1 MTNAHAFNDSQAGQ
15 LDAAELTRARIVIA
29 DDEPLNAAALE
40 EFLHATGYSQVLVLT
55 GAELTLDRLRE
66 AEPDLVFIELAMFEP
81 SALDLLVGIRA
92 DRALRH
98 LPVMALASDD
108 SRLARLQALEN
119 GANDVL
125 CKPIDPA
132 ELRARLRNTLA
143 SKAHND
149 RLALTDATT
158 GLPNRESVALRLDW
172 ALRHSRRYDSVGA
185 VLKIG
190 FDRIR
195 QVNDALGPTLGSE
208 LLRSVAQ
215 RLQSTLRETDV
226 LGRSQAGG
234 GGSAMLA
241 RGDGDEFTVLLPVLE
256 LPDHAALV
264 AQRVIDLMAKP
275 FMVGGYEIFVT
286 CRVGIAVFPTD
297 SLDRDT
303 VLRQA
308 AVAMRHS
315 AQGREAGANTLH
327 FYSKELNARSVHRL
341 GLERELRQALDL
353 NQLVLHYQP
362 KVDVASGRIGGAEA
376 LLRWQHPQRG
386 LVGPDEFIGV
396 AEEAGLIG
404 TIGDWVLRHALH
416 QLGAWR
422 RAGLSLPHIAVNVS
436 SLQFQRRDLATD
448 VCDALIDACVPGS
461 SLCLELTESA
471 ILESGGNVTDTLQTI
486 KRMGVQ
492 LALDDFG
499 TGYSSLSYL
508 HRFPLDELKI
518 DRSFLANCD
527 TGGASSTLTAAIIAM
542 GHRLGLRVVA
552 EGVET
557 PGQLAFVRAEGCDQY
572 QGYLFSRPL
581 PAGDFAR
588 LIAPHASTASWHAP
602 TQLDEALV

>member
-1 MTNAHAFNDSQAGQ
+1 MTSAHAFNDSQAGQ

-29 DDEPLNAAALE
+29 DDEPLAAAALE
-40 EFLHATGYSQVLVLT
+40 EFLHATGYEQVQVLT
-55 GAELTLDRLRE
+55 GADLTLERLRE
-66 AEPDLVFIELAMFEP
+66 AEPDLVFVELAMVGP
-81 SALDLLVGIRA
+81 SALELLAGMRA
-92 DRALRH
+92 DRVLRH
-98 LPVMALASDD
+98 VPVMALASDD
-108 SRLARLQALEN
+108 NRRARLQALEN

-149 RLALTDATT
+149 RLALTDTTT
-158 GLPNRESVALRLDW
+158 GLPNRESVAQRLDW
-172 ALRHSRRYDSVGA
+172 ALRHTRRYDTVGA

-208 LLRSVAQ
+208 LLRTVAQ
-215 RLQSTLRETDV
+215 RLQTTLRESDV
-226 LGRSQAGG
+226 LGRSQTGG
-234 GGSAMLA
+234 GAVLA

-264 AQRVIDLMAKP
+264 AQRIIDLMAKP

-327 FYSKELNARSVHRL
+327 FYSKELNARSVQRL
-341 GLERELRQALDL
+341 GLERELRHALDHD
-353 NQLVLHYQP
+353 QLVLHYQP
-362 KVDVASGRIGGAEA
+362 KVHVASGRISGAEV

-386 LVGPDEFIGV
+386 LLGPDEFITV

-404 TIGDWVLRHALH
+404 MIGDWVLRQALH
-416 QLGAWR
+416 QLAAWR
-422 RAGLSLPHIAVNVS
+422 SAGLNLPHVAVNVS
-436 SLQFQRRDLATD
+436 SLQFQRRDLAND
-448 VCDALIDACVPGS
+448 VCDALIDACMPGT

-471 ILESGGNVTDTLQTI
+471 ILESGDSVTETLLGI
-486 KRMGVQ
+486 KRMGVR

-518 DRSFLANCD
+518 DRSFLAACD

-552 EGVET
+552 EGVENEA
-557 PGQLAFVRAEGCDQY
+557 QLAFVRAEGCDQY

-581 PAGDFAR
+581 PAGEFAR
-588 LIAPHASTASWHAP
+588 LLAPHAGAANWHAP
-602 TQLDEALV
+602 TQLDDALV

>member
-1 MTNAHAFNDSQAGQ
+1 MTSAHAFNDSQAGQ
-15 LDAAELTRARIVIA
+15 LDASELTRARIVIA

-40 EFLHATGYSQVLVLT
+40 EFLHANGYEQVQVLT
-55 GAELTLDRLRE
+55 GADLTLERLRE
-66 AEPDLVFIELAMFEP
+66 AEPDLVFVELAMLEP
-81 SALDLLVGIRA
+81 SALELLAGMRA
-92 DRALRH
+92 QRTLRH
-98 LPVMALASDD
+98 VPVMALASDD
-108 SRLARLQALEN
+108 SRRARLLALEN

-158 GLPNRESVALRLDW
+158 GLPNRESVAQRLDW
-172 ALRHSRRYDSVGA
+172 ALRHTRRYDSVGA

-208 LLRSVAQ
+208 LLRTVAQ
-215 RLQSTLRETDV
+215 RLQTTLRETDV

-234 GGSAMLA
+234 GAVLA
-241 RGDGDEFTVLLPVLE
+241 RGEGDEFTVLLPTLE

-264 AQRVIDLMAKP
+264 AQRIIDLMAKP

-297 SLDRDT
+297 SQDRDT

-362 KVDVASGRIGGAEA
+362 KVQVASGRIGGAEA

-404 TIGDWVLRHALH
+404 MIGDWVLRQALH
-416 QLGAWR
+416 QLAAWR
-422 RAGLSLPHIAVNVS
+422 SAGLALPHVAVNVS
-436 SLQFQRRDLATD
+436 SLQFQRRDLAND
-448 VCDALIDACVPGS
+448 VCDALIDAGVPGT

-471 ILESGGNVTDTLQTI
+471 ILESGGDVTETLQTI
-486 KRMGVQ
+486 KRLGVQ

-518 DRSFLANCD
+518 DRSFLATCD

-572 QGYLFSRPL
+572 QGYLFSRPV
-581 PAGDFAR
+581 PPGDFAR
-588 LIAPHASTASWHAP
+588 LIASHAGAASRHAP
-602 TQLDEALV
+602 AQPHEALV

>member
-1 MTNAHAFNDSQAGQ
+1 MTNANAFSDSQAGQ
-15 LDAAELTRARIVIA
+15 LYASALTRARIVIA

-40 EFLHATGYSQVLVLT
+40 EFLHATGYEEVQVLT
-55 GAELTLDRLRE
+55 GAELTLQRVRE
-66 AEPDLVFIELAMFEP
+66 AEPDLVFVELAMVGP
-81 SALDLLVGIRA
+81 SALELLAGMRA

-98 LPVMALASDD
+98 VPVMALASDD
-108 SRLARLQALEN
+108 SRRARLQALEN
-119 GANDVL
+119 GAIDVL

-149 RLALTDATT
+149 RLALTDTTT
-158 GLPNRESVALRLDW
+158 GLPNRESVAQRLDW
-172 ALRHSRRYDSVGA
+172 ALRHTRRYDTVGA

-208 LLRSVAQ
+208 LLRTVAQ
-215 RLQSTLRETDV
+215 RLQTTLRETDV
-226 LGRSQAGG
+226 LGRSQTGVGVAV
-234 GGSAMLA
+234 LA

-256 LPDHAALV
+256 RPDHAALV
-264 AQRVIDLMAKP
+264 AQRIIDLMAKP

-297 SLDRDT
+297 SQDRDT

-315 AQGREAGANTLH
+315 VQGRDAGANTLH

-353 NQLVLHYQP
+353 DQLVLHYQP
-362 KVDVASGRIGGAEA
+362 KVQVASGRIGGAEV
-376 LLRWQHPQRG
+376 LLRWQHPRRG
-386 LVGPDEFIGV
+386 LLGPNEFIGV

-404 TIGDWVLRHALH
+404 MIGDWVLRQALH
-416 QLGAWR
+416 QLAAWR
-422 RAGLSLPHIAVNVS
+422 RAGLALPHVAVNVS
-436 SLQFQRRDLATD
+436 SLQFQRRDLAND
-448 VCDALIDACVPGS
+448 VCDALIDACVPGT

-471 ILESGGNVTDTLQTI
+471 ILESGGNVTETLLGI

-518 DRSFLANCD
+518 DRSFLAACD

-552 EGVET
+552 EGVENDA
-557 PGQLAFVRAEGCDQY
+557 QLAFVRAEGCDQY
-572 QGYLFSRPL
+572 QGFLFSRPL

-588 LIAPHASTASWHAP
+588 LIAQPAGVANWPAP
-602 TQLDEALV
+602 TQLDDALV

>member
-15 LDAAELTRARIVIA
+15 LDASELTRARIVIA
-29 DDEPLNAAALE
+29 DDEPLAAAALE
-40 EFLHATGYSQVLVLT
+40 EFLHATGYEEVQVLT
-55 GAELTLDRLRE
+55 GAELTLQRVRE
-66 AEPDLVFIELAMFEP
+66 AEPDLVFVELAMVGP
-81 SALDLLVGIRA
+81 SALELLAGMRA
-92 DRALRH
+92 DRVLRH
-98 LPVMALASDD
+98 VPVMALASDD
-108 SRLARLQALEN
+108 NRRARLQALEN

-149 RLALTDATT
+149 RLALTDTTT
-158 GLPNRESVALRLDW
+158 GLPNRESVAQRLDW
-172 ALRHSRRYDSVGA
+172 ALRHTRRYDTVGA

-208 LLRSVAQ
+208 LLRTVAQ
-215 RLQSTLRETDV
+215 RLQTTLRESDV
-226 LGRSQAGG
+226 LGRSQTGG
-234 GGSAMLA
+234 GAVLA

-264 AQRVIDLMAKP
+264 AQRIIDLMAKP

-341 GLERELRQALDL
+341 GVERELRQALDL
-353 NQLVLHYQP
+353 DQLVLHYQP
-362 KVDVASGRIGGAEA
+362 KVHVASGRIGGAEA
-376 LLRWQHPQRG
+376 LLRWQHPRRG
-386 LVGPDEFIGV
+386 LLGPDEFIGV

-404 TIGDWVLRHALH
+404 MIGDWVLRQALH
-416 QLGAWR
+416 QLAAWR
-422 RAGLSLPHIAVNVS
+422 SAGLNLPHVAVNVS
-436 SLQFQRRDLATD
+436 SLQFQRRDLAND
-448 VCDALIDACVPGS
+448 VCDALIDACLPGT

-471 ILESGGNVTDTLQTI
+471 ILESGGDVTATLQTI

-518 DRSFLANCD
+518 DRSFLAACD

-552 EGVET
+552 EGVENAA
-557 PGQLAFVRAEGCDQY
+557 QLAFVRAEGCDQY
-572 QGYLFSRPL
+572 QGFFYSRAVPPAAFAQLFTRQRGDEQGRA
-581 PAGDFAR
+581 PAPR
-588 LIAPHASTASWHAP
+588 
-602 TQLDEALV
+602 DEALV